1 MKQIS
6 FISYKVE
13 REEEIQVRNNRQ
25 QLILDIVNN
34 TTEPDKKSLAK
45 RIAIVANQLK
55 WSDMDL
61 HALLKKRHDPKVYNY
76 TGFVK
81 YSLKVINTH

>member
-1 MKQIS
+1 MKQITFS
-6 FISYKVE
+6 KEYRIE
-13 REEEIQVRNNRQ
+13 EEEIQVRNNRQ

-34 TTEPDKKSLAK
+34 TTEPNKKSLAK
-45 RIAIVANQLK
+45 RIAIVANQLG

-81 YSLKVINTH
+81 YNLKVINTR